1 MGNAA
6 LSAQLRRR
14 AEFSYAVVA
23 LFALTQ
29 GPVYRLWS
37 DSSTYLSTSPQPS
50 MPHIYFA
57 SFIAVQ
63 LPAVLLLSRRLSS
76 DVFQRRSI
84 QVLTALM
91 VWLGLSV
98 LWSTLARQ
106 SLPEVVALL
115 TTTLFGLYLATQF
128 SALALWRVVAT
139 AMSLGLGF
147 SLFAVWRV
155 WDAAINTDENYWIG
169 IYYNRNSL
177 APVAAVGLLAAIGV
191 VVTSWRA
198 ATYAWIDRFGA
209 AVLSGVA
216 VLVLWRSASRTSPF
230 ALVVA
235 LVALVVW
242 LLLRSVFA
250 RSGKLRPY
258 MSFVASIT
266 LVVIGLGVFIALRSV
281 DDLNV
286 SGETATFNSRG
297 GLWSQNWSG
306 FLEKPWLGWG
316 WMAARYTVDFYRQGV
331 WWAAFDTEWSHNGYH
346 DLLLGGGVLAGLLFA
361 GVVLVA
367 IRSCD
372 MTQRWEESV
381 PRLLMVCFVLAAAT
395 QESFFIG
402 SHFLWALLIASLF
415 AGGLRSATS
424 INQQHTSH
432 RTT

>member
-139 AMSLGLGF
+139 AMALGLSF
-147 SLFAVWRV
+147 SLFAVWRM
-155 WDAAINTDENYWIG
+155 WDAAINTSENYWIG

-198 ATYAWIDRFGA
+198 EQHVWVDRFGA
-209 AVLSGVA
+209 AVLGGVA
-216 VLVLWRSASRTSPF
+216 VLVMWQSASRTSPF

-235 LVALVVW
+235 LVALIVW
-242 LLLRSVFA
+242 LLLRWVFV
-250 RSGKLRPY
+250 RIGYSHDRMP
-258 MSFVASIT
+258 FASMIS
-266 LVVIGLGVFIALRSV
+266 LAVVGFGVFVTLQIV
-281 DDLNV
+281 DDFNV
-286 SGETATFNSRG
+286 SGETATFNARSE
-297 GLWSQNWSG
+297 LWSQNWSG
-306 FLEKPWLGWG
+306 FLVKPWLGWG
-316 WMAARYTVDFYRQGV
+316 WMASRKTADFYRQGKL
-331 WWAAFDTEWSHNGYH
+331 AAFNTEWSHNGYH
-346 DLLLGGGVLAGLLFA
+346 DLLLGGGILAGLLFA
-361 GVVLVA
+361 AVVLLS

-372 MTQRWEESV
+372 SAREYKESL
-381 PRLLMVCFVLAAAT
+381 PRLLLVCFVLAAAT

-402 SHFLWALLIASLF
+402 SHFLWALLIAALF
-415 AGGLRSATS
+415 AGEPGSQKS
-424 INQQHTSH
+424 VKQQHASH
-432 RTT
+432 QTT

>member
-1 MGNAA
+1 MELLARA
-6 LSAQLRRR
+6 RRG
-14 AEFSYAVVA
+14 AEFTYAVVA

-37 DSSTYLSTSPQPS
+37 ESGEYLTTSPQPS
-50 MPHIYFA
+50 IPHIHFA
-57 SFIAVQ
+57 SFVAVQ
-63 LPAVLLLSRRLSS
+63 LPAVLLVWRRLSV

-84 QVLTALM
+84 QVLTGLM

-106 SLPEVVALL
+106 SLPQFVALVL
-115 TTTLFGLYLATQF
+115 TTIFGMYLATQF
-128 SALALWRVVAT
+128 SALALWRVIAT
-139 AMSLGLGF
+139 AMTLGLGF
-147 SLFAVWRV
+147 SLLAIWRS
-155 WDAAINTDENYWIG
+155 WDAATDTEEQYWIG
-169 IYYNRNSL
+169 LYYNRNSL
-177 APVAAVGLLAAIGV
+177 APVAAIGLLASLGV
-191 VVTSWRA
+191 VVTSWRTA
-198 ATYAWIDRFGA
+198 KHVWIDRFLA

-216 VLVLWRSASRTSPF
+216 VLVLWQSASRTSPF

-235 LVALVVW
+235 LAALLVW
-242 LLLRSVFA
+242 LLIRSVFT
-250 RSGKLRPY
+250 RFGSVRHYK
-258 MSFVASIT
+258 SFVATIT

-286 SGETATFNSRG
+286 SGETATFNSRA

-372 MTQRWEESV
+372 LAQRWEESA

-415 AGGLRSATS
+415 AGELRSATS